1 MTRHPLNLCRRS
13 DDTAILQL
21 VFFNRGVC
29 GCLHGNNS
37 NKSQQQQELQQQ
49 EPTVIELQQQELQ
62 LVLST
67 YYNIE
72 PTTKSKE
79 QQTAAICNHGVGV
92 YRHQAATGCQ

>member
-1 MTRHPLNLCRRS
+1 MP
-13 DDTAILQL
+13 
-21 VFFNRGVC
+21 
-29 GCLHGNNS
+29 GNNS

-79 QQTAAICNHGVGV
+79 QQTAAICNHGV